1 MVRNLKFK
9 ITKDEYK
16 PLKHYVWYRKFCL
29 GYYESEIIENKN
41 IDWGKYRRDKSLKM
55 QVGERFKTLYYA
67 VSFPKKHLGSFKTV
81 SDAAYAI
88 LKHHED
94 SYNSY
99 EKFNEVIYVRQEN
112 KSMEPVD
119 P

>member
-1 MVRNLKFK
+1 MKNLKFK
-9 ITKDEYK
+9 TIRDVHK
-16 PLKHYVWYRKFCL
+16 PLKYYVWYRKFCL
-29 GYYESEIIENKN
+29 GYYESELIENKN

-55 QVGERFKTLYYA
+55 QEKRYKILYHA
-67 VSFPKKHLGSFKTV
+67 VCFPKKQLGSFRSD

-99 EKFNEVIYVRQEN
+99 EKFNEVIYERQEN

>member
-1 MVRNLKFK
+1 MKNLKFK
-9 ITKDEYK
+9 ITKDEHK
-16 PLKHYVWYRKFCL
+16 PLKRYVWYRKFCL
-29 GYYESEIIENKN
+29 GYYEPEIIENKN
-41 IDWGKYRRDKSLKM
+41 IDWEIYRRDKSLKM

-67 VSFPKKHLGSFKTV
+67 VAFPKKQLGSFRSD

-88 LKHHED
+88 LKHHEN

-112 KSMEPVD
+112 RSMESMD
-119 P
+119 S

>member
-1 MVRNLKFK
+1 MKNLKFK
-9 ITKDEYK
+9 ITKDEHK
-16 PLKHYVWYRKFCL
+16 HLKHYVWYRKFCL
-29 GYYESEIIENKN
+29 GYYEPEIIENKN
-41 IDWGKYRRDKSLKM
+41 IDWEKYRRDKSLKM
-55 QVGERFKTLYYA
+55 QVGKRFKTLYYA
-67 VSFPKKHLGSFKTV
+67 VAFPKKQLGSFRSD

-94 SYNSY
+94 SYNSS

-112 KSMEPVD
+112 KSMESMD

>member
-1 MVRNLKFK
+1 MKNLKFK
-9 ITKDEYK
+9 ITRDEYR
-16 PLKHYVWYRKFCL
+16 PLKHYVWYKKFCL

-41 IDWGKYRRDKSLKM
+41 IDWEKYRKDKSLKM
-55 QVGERFKTLYYA
+55 QVEERFKILYYA
-67 VSFPKKHLGSFKTV
+67 VSFPKKQLGSFRSD

-88 LKHHED
+88 LKYHED

-112 KSMEPVD
+112 KSMEPMD
-119 P
+119 S